1 MPFAEDER
9 SFFFPS
15 LNDLYSK
22 SGKQI
27 TEHPLLPTDNQL
39 LLMDKL
45 VEGMDLDVYEEVED
59 E

>member
-9 SFFFPS
+9 SFYFPS
-15 LNDLYSK
+15 LNNLYSK
-22 SGKQI
+22 SGKPI
-27 TEHPLLPTDNQL
+27 VDHPLLPTDNQL

-45 VEGMDLDVYEEVED
+45 VEGMDLDVYEEIED

>member
-15 LNDLYSK
+15 LNDLCSK

>member
-9 SFFFPS
+9 SFYFPS
-15 LNDLYSK
+15 LSDLYSK
-22 SGKQI
+22 SGKPI
-27 TEHPLLPTDNQL
+27 TSHPLLPTDEQL

-59 E
+59 G

>member
-22 SGKQI
+22 YGKQI

>member
-9 SFFFPS
+9 SFYFPS
-15 LNDLYSK
+15 LNNLYSK
-22 SGKQI
+22 SGKPI
-27 TEHPLLPTDNQL
+27 ADHPLLPTDNQL

-45 VEGMDLDVYEEVED
+45 VEGMDLDVYEEIED